1 MFGRRR
7 QGQDARSEAP
17 GSPDDAS
24 ATPDDGAPAG
34 PAGRPDGP
42 WDRSEREP
50 SDRHVDLGSLLVRA
64 RLGIDLRLP
73 KDGDRPSNAVI
84 LLTSD
89 AGLELRA
96 FAAPR
101 SGGLWEEIRPE
112 LADNARER
120 GGEVQEREGPYGTEL
135 LVRLPATTPD
145 GEPGVQPSRILAVEG
160 PRWMLRATFLG
171 QAGLEP
177 SDDGVL
183 AESLR
188 DTIVNRGPEPRTS
201 REPLSLVPNGLVGK
215 AKPEGPTEAGT

>member
-7 QGQDARSEAP
+7 QDQREAAQAQDA
-17 GSPDDAS
+17 AS
-24 ATPDDGAPAG
+24 ADLDEAAPTAPAG
-34 PAGRPDGP
+34 RNDGP

-50 SDRHVDLGSLLVRA
+50 SERHVDLGSLLVRA

-73 KDGDRPSNAVI
+73 KDGDRPSRAVV

-89 AGLELRA
+89 SGLELRA

-101 SGGLWEEIRPE
+101 SGGLWDEIRPE

-120 GGEVQEREGPYGTEL
+120 GGEVQERQGPYGTEL
-135 LVRLPATTPD
+135 LVRLPATTPE
-145 GEPGVQPSRILAVEG
+145 GEPGIQPSRIVGIEG

-177 SDDGVL
+177 SDDGIL

-188 DTIVNRGPEPRTS
+188 DTIVNRGSEPRAA
-201 REPLSLVPNGLVGK
+201 REPLPLVANGLVGK
-215 AKPEGPTEAGT
+215 ATSDEVTEDGT

>member
-7 QGQDARSEAP
+7 QGQDPRSETADAQDVTTDP
-17 GSPDDAS
+17 GDEA
-24 ATPDDGAPAG
+24 AAG
-34 PAGRPDGP
+34 PDGRPNGP

-50 SDRHVDLGSLLVRA
+50 SERHVDLGALLVRA
-64 RLGIDLRLP
+64 RLGIDLRIP
-73 KDGDRPSNAVI
+73 KDGDRPSHAVI
-84 LLTSD
+84 LLTADS
-89 AGLELRA
+89 GLELRV

-120 GGEVQEREGPYGTEL
+120 GGEVQEREGPYGPEL
-135 LVRLPATTPD
+135 LVRLPATTPE

-177 SDDGVL
+177 DDEGIL

-188 DTIVNRGPEPRTS
+188 DTIIDRGPEPRTS
-201 REPLSLVPNGLVGK
+201 REPLPLVPNGLVGK
-215 AKPEGPTEAGT
+215 AATEAPAGDEA

>member
-17 GSPDDAS
+17 GSTDRESTTADQAV
-24 ATPDDGAPAG
+24 PAG
-34 PAGRPDGP
+34 PHGRPDGP

-50 SDRHVDLGSLLVRA
+50 SERHVDLGSLLVRA

-73 KDGDRPSNAVI
+73 KDGDRPSRAVV
-84 LLTSD
+84 LLTADS
-89 AGLELRA
+89 GLELRA

-145 GEPGVQPSRILAVEG
+145 GEPGIQPSRILAVEG

-177 SDDGVL
+177 SDDGIL

-188 DTIVNRGPEPRTS
+188 DTIVDRGAEPRGA
-201 REPLSLVPNGLVGK
+201 REPLPLEPKGLVGK
-215 AKPEGPTEAGT
+215 KTPDEPAEDGT